1 MFLDSVLTGKIE
13 KADMERVFKAL
24 EQKYKNNGKIKIYA
38 EVKNMSIS
46 NISAEA
52 MKSEFKM
59 LFSNPKLIANIA
71 KGVLVTNIEWMKL
84 AYAFEC
90 GLLPTLEGKVFRL
103 ARKKRLWNGSKP
115 INAKQNVWI

>member
-1 MFLDSVLTGKIE
+1 MTGKL
-13 KADMERVFKAL
+13 KKLYGAGFQSFGAN
-24 EQKYKNNGKIKIYA
+24 YKNNGKIKIYA

-84 AYAFEC
+84 HTHLNVVCFRHWK
-90 GLLPTLEGKVFRL
+90 GKVFRL
-103 ARKKRLWNGSKP
+103 AKKKRLWNGSKP